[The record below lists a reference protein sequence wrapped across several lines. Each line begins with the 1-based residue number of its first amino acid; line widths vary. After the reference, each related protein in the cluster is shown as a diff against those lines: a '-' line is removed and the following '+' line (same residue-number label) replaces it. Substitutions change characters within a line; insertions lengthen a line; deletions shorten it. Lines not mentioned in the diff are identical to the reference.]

1 MCDLKLIEIVLL
13 LLLVETAA
21 VVVAFVFLLF
31 LLWKNSLKAAAE
43 INFYARLS
51 ASSSPFFAFYL
62 FSLFFFFA
70 FAVLCFCSH
79 FLTAFALC
87 INHPSGSDITFN

>member
-1 MCDLKLIEIVLL
+1 LVICFDVMCDLKLIEIVLLLL

-43 INFYARLS
+43 INFYARLF
-51 ASSSPFFAFYL
+51 ASSSPFF
-62 FSLFFFFA
+62 
-70 FAVLCFCSH
+70 CFLP
-79 FLTAFALC
+79 F
-87 INHPSGSDITFN
+87 

>member
-1 MCDLKLIEIVLL
+1 LLLL

-51 ASSSPFFAFYL
+51 ASSSPFF
-62 FSLFFFFA
+62 
-70 FAVLCFCSH
+70 CFLP
-79 FLTAFALC
+79 F
-87 INHPSGSDITFN
+87 